1 MLKTVGY
8 KEVEKMFDNAG
19 KQIKGIAIGF
29 FITQIV
35 VGILAAVILF
45 VISAL
50 ADEDVVWIG
59 CLLGGLFTLV
69 ATPFAA
75 WFSALILYGFG
86 EIVDTAIANRLNSDG
101 EASAAPVVSQAVKK
115 VASPIIPKQPEVPK
129 TPKTEKERFF
139 SDNDDDWMDI
149 CCPHCGE
156 KLSFLKGTAMGQ
168 CPNCDNTFDIK

>member
-1 MLKTVGY
+1 
-8 KEVEKMFDNAG
+8 MFDNAG
-19 KQIKGIAIGF
+19 KQIKGIAIEF

-35 VGILAAVILF
+35 VGILAAVTLF

-50 ADEDVVWIG
+50 ADEDAVWIG

-86 EIVDTAIANRLNSDG
+86 EMVDTAIANRQG
-101 EASAAPVVSQAVKK
+101 VASAVSKAVKK

-156 KLSFLKGTAMGQ
+156 QLSFLKGTQLGH
-168 CPNCDNTFDIK
+168 CPNCDKQFDIK